1 MRFFRWVIT
10 FLLVFAAS
18 ILALILLA
26 LLLVAIGVLQFA
38 RLAQWIRPPVP
49 QPARNAPS
57 AAAAPADRGGDS
69 DLPEA
74 PAGVDL
80 QHVRSWDSVSGRAVE
95 RWYYKDARGQW
106 VFVRTPRSV

>member
-49 QPARNAPS
+49 QPARNAPPS
-57 AAAAPADRGGDS
+57 APARPDRSGDS

-74 PAGVDL
+74 PADADL
-80 QHVRSWDSVSGRAVE
+80 QHVRSWDSASGRAIV

-106 VFVRTPRSV
+106 VFVRAPRSV